1 MLTWFTWETHWG
13 LYQFVGSYATEFT
26 IPAAYSAHVI
36 GKAGGNINK
45 LKEELGVKIDISD
58 VGSSA
63 GNDDFKSVSKKNK
76 SQAKVNVVI
85 QGIQT
90 NVEAA
95 KERIQSLVN
104 SLADQITLTLNVPR
118 EFHRHL
124 IGPNGRYVRKL
135 EDKYNVYIKFPKS
148 AGGSEQNGSSSSD
161 SITVR
166 GRKKDAS
173 SAKEELLELYEY
185 EKEEQAKWKEREEA
199 RKKAEEKNKN

>member
-1 MLTWFTWETHWG
+1 M
-13 LYQFVGSYATEFT
+13 
-26 IPAAYSAHVI
+26 I

-95 KERIQSLVN
+95 KERIHSLVS
-104 SLADQITLTLNVPR
+104 SLADQTTLTLNVPR

-148 AGGSEQNGSSSSD
+148 GSEQNGSSSSGD
-161 SITVR
+161 AITVR

-173 SAKEELLELYEY
+173 SAKEELMELYEY

>member
-1 MLTWFTWETHWG
+1 M
-13 LYQFVGSYATEFT
+13 
-26 IPAAYSAHVI
+26 I

-95 KERIQSLVN
+95 QERIHSLVS
-104 SLADQITLTLNVPR
+104 SLADQTTLTLNVPR

-148 AGGSEQNGSSSSD
+148 GSEQNGSSSGSSGD
-161 SITVR
+161 AITVR

-173 SAKEELLELYEY
+173 SAKEELMELYEY

>member
-95 KERIQSLVN
+95 KERIHSLVS
-104 SLADQITLTLNVPR
+104 SLADQTTLTLNFFNCLKSTGKIFYTVQCFR
-118 EFHRHL
+118 VDQIYLYFLHGVCRL
-124 IGPNGRYVRKL
+124 SCVVRLTVVFFNFCHASCKQICMRNIAVSSQVNNAVDFGVL
-135 EDKYNVYIKFPKS
+135 H
-148 AGGSEQNGSSSSD
+148 QN
-161 SITVR
+161 
-166 GRKKDAS
+166 
-173 SAKEELLELYEY
+173 
-185 EKEEQAKWKEREEA
+185 
-199 RKKAEEKNKN
+199 